1 LPHEPSAGARQVVG
15 NAREEI
21 SRSRRELARLRSELR
36 ALREERDLWRRRA
49 QALEAAGSTLA
60 SGEALEDLPQAM
72 LELVARAMKAE
83 ASSLLLVDPQ
93 GSGLLF
99 VVATGEKG
107 EALKPMRLAM
117 GDGIAGW
124 VAAHG
129 EPAVVPDAKKDR
141 RFRRDIAEAIGFPTR
156 DILCVPV
163 RVKHK
168 LIGVVEVL
176 NKQDS
181 GAFDERDLE
190 LLRPLAGLAGLAT
203 ENAQLY
209 RESQRR
215 IAELGTLTG
224 VGMAISSK
232 LELNELLDTIMYLAT
247 SVMRVEASSLL
258 LLTDDEK
265 QLEFAVALGDRG
277 PDLKGS
283 RVAVGQGIAGWV
295 AKHGTPLIVNDVTKD
310 PRWDDRIARELRFE
324 TLSILCV
331 PMKAGDELVGVIEVL
346 NPIDKKPFDEGDVDL
361 LATLANQAAIA
372 IQNSRLVSQQRELFY
387 STVDALAAL
396 IDADHPLTHGHSRKV
411 AKYCD
416 MIAEKIGM
424 SPERRETLQLAA
436 LLHDI
441 GKLAVDKTLLDR
453 PGDLTDPELEAV
465 RAHPR
470 IGANVLR
477 HIEHPQMREVVLGI
491 EHHHERFD
499 GAGFPGHRRAGDIPD
514 IARII
519 CVADAFDAMTSGRPY
534 RLAQSEETAFRELVK
549 CADTQFDRRIVE
561 AFAAAKGYDLDG
573 GSPTD

>member
-1 LPHEPSAGARQVVG
+1 MLHETGAGARQVVA
-15 NAREEI
+15 NARDDL
-21 SRSRRELARLRSELR
+21 RARRELARLRSELR

-49 QALEAAGSTLA
+49 QALEAAGSTLI

-83 ASSLLLVDPQ
+83 ASSLLLIDPQ

-107 EALKPMRLAM
+107 DALKPMRLAM

-163 RVKHK
+163 RVKDK

-181 GAFDERDLE
+181 SAFDERDLE
-190 LLRPLAGLAGLAT
+190 LLQPLAGLAGLAI

-224 VGMAISSK
+224 VGMAISAK
-232 LELNELLDTIMYLAT
+232 LDLDELLDTIMYLAT

-258 LLTDDEK
+258 LLTDDHK
-265 QLEFAVALGDRG
+265 QLEFAVALGDKG
-277 PDLKGS
+277 ADLKAT

-310 PRWDDRIARELRFE
+310 PRWDDRIAKELGFE

-331 PMKAGDELVGVIEVL
+331 PMKAQDELVGVIEVL
-346 NPIDKKPFDEGDVDL
+346 NPIDKKPFDDRDVDL

-396 IDADHPLTHGHSRKV
+396 IEADDPYTHGHSHQV
-411 AKYCD
+411 AEYCD
-416 MIAEKIGM
+416 MIAEQIAM
-424 SPERRETLQLAA
+424 SPERREALRLAA

-441 GKLAVDKTLLDR
+441 GKIAVDKVLLHKE
-453 PGDLTDPELEAV
+453 GDLTDHELTEI
-465 RAHPR
+465 RAHPL

-477 HIEHPQMREVVLGI
+477 HIGHAQMREVVMGI

-499 GAGFPGHRRAGDIPD
+499 GSGFPGHRRGADIPE

-519 CVADAFDAMTSGRPY
+519 CVADAFHAMTSDRPY
-534 RLAQSEETAFRELVK
+534 RAAQSEDYAFRELIRS
-549 CADTQFDRRIVE
+549 ANTQFDRRIVE
-561 AFAAAKGYDLDG
+561 ALAAARGYDLDRG
-573 GSPTD
+573 PEPTD